1 MAGTEATRNSAHQK
15 PRAGASGVTSATT
28 FTKMTDFGNSIIE
41 RITYEQPERGW
52 TMENKEHVKSIIFKF
67 ERPVEVDG
75 VVSDEW
81 VMLVEPRI
89 LDQIQIVSIDRNTPV
104 GWKLDEK
111 VYDSSPAH
119 DKEAI
124 KWLAQNY
131 SLLDR

>member
-1 MAGTEATRNSAHQK
+1 
-15 PRAGASGVTSATT
+15 
-28 FTKMTDFGNSIIE
+28 MTDFGNSIIE
-41 RITYEQPERGW
+41 SITYEQPERGW

-67 ERPVEVDG
+67 EQPVEVDG
-75 VVSDEW
+75 VISDEW

-104 GWKLDEK
+104 GWQLDEK

-131 SLLDR
+131 SLLNE